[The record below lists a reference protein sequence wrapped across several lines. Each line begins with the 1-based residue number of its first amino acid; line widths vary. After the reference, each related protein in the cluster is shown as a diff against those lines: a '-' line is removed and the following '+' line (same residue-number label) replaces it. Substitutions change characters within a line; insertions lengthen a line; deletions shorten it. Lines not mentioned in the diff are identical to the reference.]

1 MEQAKG
7 IFIKIGI
14 ALILLLVIGLVVVA
28 VFFHRNLTACTT
40 YEPAENFEVQ
50 LEGGNATITKYK
62 GISKVVTIPP
72 KIDGHTITEIG
83 WTAFDGCTGLTEVTI
98 PNGVTKIGDH
108 AFSRCTDLTEV
119 TIPNSVTKIG
129 SDAFYGCTG
138 LTEVTIPNS
147 ITTIG
152 YGTFSK
158 CTGLTKVNVPKGTYI
173 SSFAFPE
180 GCEII
185 RS

>member
-1 MEQAKG
+1 MEQTKG

-119 TIPNSVTKIG
+119 TIPNSVTEIG
-129 SDAFYGCTG
+129 INAFLGCTG
-138 LTEVTIPNS
+138 LTKITIPNGVTEIGDYLWDYNQWDPICD
-147 ITTIG
+147 ITKSG
-152 YGTFSK
+152 HK
-158 CTGLTKVNVPKGTYI
+158 EEKEC
-173 SSFAFPE
+173 
-180 GCEII
+180 
-185 RS
+185 